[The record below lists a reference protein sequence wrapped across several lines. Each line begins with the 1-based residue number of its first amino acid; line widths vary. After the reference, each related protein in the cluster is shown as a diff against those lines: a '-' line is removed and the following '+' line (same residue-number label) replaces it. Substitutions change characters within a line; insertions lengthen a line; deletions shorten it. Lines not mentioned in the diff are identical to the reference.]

1 MKRQKSFE
9 NNNAK
14 LYLVGTPIGNLEDIT
29 FRAINTLKSVDIIY
43 CEDTRTSYKLL
54 NHYEITTKLKSV
66 HLFNENE
73 ISHEIIDTIKSGL
86 NVAIIS
92 DAGLPII
99 SDPGWIVVKEA
110 VENDIDV
117 VSIPGATAGLT
128 ALIASG
134 IPAHSFYF
142 AGFLNSKKAKRKQEL
157 KKLYNK
163 EETIIMYESPHR
175 IEETLKIINKLKNK
189 IKDIEKE
196 IQKAPVKEIKKLAG
210 RLPCVHFKDYGV
222 VRGGDPQVQFAPI
235 GDGNL
240 DWDEIIAACKESG
253 VKYALIEQDNSF
265 GADPFECLKR
275 SYDFL
280 ISKGL
285 EAK

>member
-1 MKRQKSFE
+1 MQRQKSFE
-9 NNNAK
+9 KDNAK

-29 FRAINTLKSVDIIY
+29 FRAINTLKMVDIIY

-54 NHYEITTKLKSV
+54 SHYEIDTKLKSV

-73 ISHEIIDTIKSGL
+73 ISHEIIENIKKGL

-99 SDPGWIVVKEA
+99 SDPGWVVVKEA
-110 VENDIDV
+110 VDNDIDV

-134 IPAHSFYF
+134 IAAHDFYF

-175 IEETLKIINKLKNK
+175 IVETLSILDELYTNRNIVLARELTKKHEEYLRGKPKELLEVAETLKGEMVLIIEGNQNPETDELIELNDLSIEEHYNYYLEKGMTS
-189 IKDIEKE
+189 KDAMKQVSLDRHISKKE
-196 IQKAPVKEIKKLAG
+196 VYEIIKK
-210 RLPCVHFKDYGV
+210 
-222 VRGGDPQVQFAPI
+222 
-235 GDGNL
+235 
-240 DWDEIIAACKESG
+240 
-253 VKYALIEQDNSF
+253 
-265 GADPFECLKR
+265 
-275 SYDFL
+275 
-280 ISKGL
+280 
-285 EAK
+285 

>member
-1 MKRQKSFE
+1 MQRQKSFE
-9 NNNAK
+9 KDNAK

-29 FRAINTLKSVDIIY
+29 FRAINTLKMVDIIY

-54 NHYEITTKLKSV
+54 SHYEIDTKLKSV

-73 ISHEIIDTIKSGL
+73 ISHEIIENIKKGL

-99 SDPGWIVVKEA
+99 SDPGWVVVKEA
-110 VENDIDV
+110 VDNDIDV

-134 IPAHSFYF
+134 IPAHDFYF

-163 EETIIMYESPHR
+163 EETIIMYESPYR
-175 IEETLKIINKLKNK
+175 IVETLSILDELYTNRNIVLARELTKKHEEYLRGKPKELLEVAETLKGEMVLIIEGNQNPETDELIELNDLSIEEHYNYYLEKGMTS
-189 IKDIEKE
+189 KDAMKQVSLDRHISKKE
-196 IQKAPVKEIKKLAG
+196 VYEIIKK
-210 RLPCVHFKDYGV
+210 
-222 VRGGDPQVQFAPI
+222 
-235 GDGNL
+235 
-240 DWDEIIAACKESG
+240 
-253 VKYALIEQDNSF
+253 
-265 GADPFECLKR
+265 
-275 SYDFL
+275 
-280 ISKGL
+280 
-285 EAK
+285 

>member
-1 MKRQKSFE
+1 MQRQKSFE
-9 NNNAK
+9 KDNAK

-29 FRAINTLKSVDIIY
+29 FRAINTLKMVDIIY

-54 NHYEITTKLKSV
+54 SHYEIDTKLKSV

-73 ISHEIIDTIKSGL
+73 ISHEIIENIKKGL

-99 SDPGWIVVKEA
+99 SDPGWVVVKEA
-110 VENDIDV
+110 VDNDIDV

-134 IPAHSFYF
+134 IPAHDFYF

-175 IEETLKIINKLKNK
+175 IVETLSILDELYTNRNIVLARELTKKHEEYLRGKPKELLEVAETLKGEMVLIIEGNQNPETDELIELNDLSIEEHYNFYLEKGMTS
-189 IKDIEKE
+189 KDAMKQVSLDRHISKKE
-196 IQKAPVKEIKKLAG
+196 VYEIIKK
-210 RLPCVHFKDYGV
+210 
-222 VRGGDPQVQFAPI
+222 
-235 GDGNL
+235 
-240 DWDEIIAACKESG
+240 
-253 VKYALIEQDNSF
+253 
-265 GADPFECLKR
+265 
-275 SYDFL
+275 
-280 ISKGL
+280 
-285 EAK
+285 

>member
-1 MKRQKSFE
+1 MQRQKSFE
-9 NNNAK
+9 KDNAK
-14 LYLVGTPIGNLEDIT
+14 LYLVATPIGNLEDIT
-29 FRAINTLKSVDIIY
+29 FRAINTLKMVDIIY

-73 ISHEIIDTIKSGL
+73 ISHEIIDNIKKGF

-117 VSIPGATAGLT
+117 ISIPGATAGLT

-134 IPAHSFYF
+134 LTAHAFYF
-142 AGFLNSKKAKRKQEL
+142 AGFLNSKKSKRKQEL

-175 IEETLKIINKLKNK
+175 IVETLSILDELYTNRNIVLARELTKKHEEYLRGKPFELLEIADTLKGEMVLIIEGNQNPETDELVELNDLS
-189 IKDIEKE
+189 IEEHYNHYIEKGLNSKDAMKQVA
-196 IQKAPVKEIKKLAG
+196 IDRHISKKEVYDIIKK
-210 RLPCVHFKDYGV
+210 
-222 VRGGDPQVQFAPI
+222 
-235 GDGNL
+235 
-240 DWDEIIAACKESG
+240 
-253 VKYALIEQDNSF
+253 
-265 GADPFECLKR
+265 
-275 SYDFL
+275 
-280 ISKGL
+280 
-285 EAK
+285 

>member
-1 MKRQKSFE
+1 MQRQKSFE
-9 NNNAK
+9 KDNAK

-29 FRAINTLKSVDIIY
+29 FRAINTLKMVDIIY

-54 NHYEITTKLKSV
+54 SHYEIDTKLKSV

-73 ISHEIIDTIKSGL
+73 ISHEIIENIKKGL

-99 SDPGWIVVKEA
+99 SDPGWVVVKEA
-110 VENDIDV
+110 VDNDIDV

-134 IPAHSFYF
+134 IPAHDFYF

-175 IEETLKIINKLKNK
+175 IVETLSILDELYTNRNIVLARELTKKHEEYLRGKPKELLEVAETLKGEMVLIIEGNQNPETDELIELNDLSLEEHYNHYLEKGMTS
-189 IKDIEKE
+189 KDAMKQVSLDRHISKKE
-196 IQKAPVKEIKKLAG
+196 VYEIIKK
-210 RLPCVHFKDYGV
+210 
-222 VRGGDPQVQFAPI
+222 
-235 GDGNL
+235 
-240 DWDEIIAACKESG
+240 
-253 VKYALIEQDNSF
+253 
-265 GADPFECLKR
+265 
-275 SYDFL
+275 
-280 ISKGL
+280 
-285 EAK
+285 

>member
-1 MKRQKSFE
+1 MKRQKSFD
-9 NNNAK
+9 NDNSK
-14 LYLVGTPIGNLEDIT
+14 LYLVATPIGNLEDIT
-29 FRAINTLKSVDIIY
+29 FRAINTLKHVDIIY

-73 ISHEIIDTIKSGL
+73 ISHEIIETIKSGL

-117 VSIPGATAGLT
+117 VSIPGPTAGLT

-134 IPAHSFYF
+134 IPAHAFYF

-175 IEETLKIINKLKNK
+175 IVETLSILDELFTNRNIVLARELTKKHEEYLRGKPKELLEVADTLKGEMVLIIEGNQNPETDEMIELNDLSIEEHYKHY
-189 IKDIEKE
+189 IEKGLSDKDAMKQVALDRHISKKEVYE
-196 IQKAPVKEIKKLAG
+196 IIKK
-210 RLPCVHFKDYGV
+210 
-222 VRGGDPQVQFAPI
+222 
-235 GDGNL
+235 
-240 DWDEIIAACKESG
+240 
-253 VKYALIEQDNSF
+253 
-265 GADPFECLKR
+265 
-275 SYDFL
+275 
-280 ISKGL
+280 
-285 EAK
+285 

>member
-1 MKRQKSFE
+1 MQRQKSFE
-9 NNNAK
+9 KDNAK

-29 FRAINTLKSVDIIY
+29 FRAINTLKMVDIIY

-54 NHYEITTKLKSV
+54 SHYEIDTKLKSV

-73 ISHEIIDTIKSGL
+73 ISHEIIENIKKGL

-99 SDPGWIVVKEA
+99 SDPGWVVVKEA
-110 VENDIDV
+110 VDNDIDV

-134 IPAHSFYF
+134 IPAHDFYF
-142 AGFLNSKKAKRKQEL
+142 AGFLNSKKTKRKQEL

-175 IEETLKIINKLKNK
+175 IVETLSILDELYTNRNIVLARELTKKHEEYLRGKPKELLEVAETLKGEMVLIIEGNQNPETDELIELNDLSLEEHYNHYLEKGMTS
-189 IKDIEKE
+189 KDAMKQVSLDRHISKKE
-196 IQKAPVKEIKKLAG
+196 VYEIIKK
-210 RLPCVHFKDYGV
+210 
-222 VRGGDPQVQFAPI
+222 
-235 GDGNL
+235 
-240 DWDEIIAACKESG
+240 
-253 VKYALIEQDNSF
+253 
-265 GADPFECLKR
+265 
-275 SYDFL
+275 
-280 ISKGL
+280 
-285 EAK
+285 

>member
-1 MKRQKSFE
+1 MQRQKSFE
-9 NNNAK
+9 KDNAK

-29 FRAINTLKSVDIIY
+29 FRAINTLKMVDIIY

-54 NHYEITTKLKSV
+54 SHYEIDTKLKSV

-73 ISHEIIDTIKSGL
+73 ISHEIIENIKKGL

-99 SDPGWIVVKEA
+99 SDPGWVVVKEA
-110 VENDIDV
+110 VDNDIDG

-134 IPAHSFYF
+134 IPAHDFYF

-175 IEETLKIINKLKNK
+175 IVETLSILDELYTNRNIVLARELTKKHEEYLRGKPKELLEVAETLKGEMVLIIEGNQNPETDELIELNDLSIEEHYNFYLEKGMTS
-189 IKDIEKE
+189 KDAMKQVSLDRHISKKE
-196 IQKAPVKEIKKLAG
+196 VYEIIKK
-210 RLPCVHFKDYGV
+210 
-222 VRGGDPQVQFAPI
+222 
-235 GDGNL
+235 
-240 DWDEIIAACKESG
+240 
-253 VKYALIEQDNSF
+253 
-265 GADPFECLKR
+265 
-275 SYDFL
+275 
-280 ISKGL
+280 
-285 EAK
+285 